1 MTDFIA
7 ALADL
12 ILPELMGGYAPEYV
26 VDGIN
31 FILENDYKINS
42 LFTAGGKIYL
52 GMFERSDLTYG
63 AILHFGIAP

>member
-1 MTDFIA
+1 
-7 ALADL
+7 
-12 ILPELMGGYAPEYV
+12 MGEYAPEYV
-26 VDGIN
+26 VNGIN

-63 AILHFGIAP
+63 AMLHFGIAL